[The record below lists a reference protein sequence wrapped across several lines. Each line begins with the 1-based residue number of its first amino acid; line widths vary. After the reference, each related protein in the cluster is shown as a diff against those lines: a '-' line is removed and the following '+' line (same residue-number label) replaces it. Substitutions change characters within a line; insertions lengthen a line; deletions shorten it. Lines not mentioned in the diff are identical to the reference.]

1 MRTEDYPMFDIIAKL
16 LQQCVESE
24 SVLPPTELYNESWMI
39 RIVVD
44 WFSTYAGNEHQFSF
58 LSESRWYSEA
68 YLPTTF
74 TPTTKIP
81 KDELGEYS
89 TQADAIIGDFTVG
102 NVSKRDFKL
111 TQSAKQFLVVEA
123 KMSSAL
129 KPHGTNVEKYDQ
141 AARTVACM
149 AEALKIAKIEPDNF
163 EKIGFYVVAPS
174 DKIECNETFK
184 LFTNIDNIK
193 DKVNQRVEAYSHRE
207 DYQVKKY
214 WFDNWFMP
222 LLNKID
228 IECLSWESVIKF
240 IQDKDDV
247 TGNTVDLFYER
258 CKEYNE

>member
-1 MRTEDYPMFDIIAKL
+1 MITGDYHMFDIIVKL
-16 LQQCVESE
+16 LQQCAESE

-39 RIVVD
+39 RIVID
-44 WFSTYAGNEHQFSF
+44 WFSTYTGNEHQFSF

-74 TPTTKIP
+74 TPTTRTP

-89 TQADAIIGDFTVG
+89 AQADAIIGNFTVG
-102 NVSKRDFKL
+102 NVSKRDLQL
-111 TQSAKQFLVVEA
+111 TQSAKQFSVIEA

-129 KPHGTNVEKYDQ
+129 KAHGTNIKEYDQ

-149 AEALKIAKIEPDNF
+149 AEALKIAEIEPNNF

-174 DKIECNETFK
+174 DKIESNGTFK
-184 LFTNIDNIK
+184 LFTDIDNIK
-193 DKVNQRVEAYSHRE
+193 RKVNQRVEDYSNRE
-207 DYQVKKY
+207 DYQVKKS

-222 LLNKID
+222 LLDEID
-228 IECLSWESVIKF
+228 IECLSWESVINF
-240 IQDKDDV
+240 IKDKDV
-247 TGNTVDLFYER
+247 MTGKKVDLFYEK